1 MPWSTLIER
10 RRCEC
15 RYRLVASDHTEFGC
29 AGYHIVRVRPFG
41 LGQSER
47 ERNDML
53 SMSRLGPHGH
63 GIAEHRCDAPAE
75 RRPVAHQPAPLLEL
89 PFPGGR
95 WWRGLDL
102 NQRRLSPTDLQSVP
116 FSHSGTPPCG
126 TAPLGPTGPVVNE
139 PGQPHCCR
147 NPLSC
152 EVGEGRGGGATTG
165 FATFPRPTACRSSH
179 RIYCPRPD
187 QRPVP
192 PLLQCVRDPAHRPPD
207 RKQREGSTGGQP

>member
-102 NQRRLSPTDLQSVP
+102 NQRRENPADLQSAAIDR
-116 FSHSGTPPCG
+116 SATPPRV
-126 TAPLGPTGPVVNE
+126 P
-139 PGQPHCCR
+139 
-147 NPLSC
+147 SD
-152 EVGEGRGGGATTG
+152 GGGSMG
-165 FATFPRPTACRSSH
+165 HDSL
-179 RIYCPRPD
+179 
-187 QRPVP
+187 PVN
-192 PLLQCVRDPAHRPPD
+192 VVTWERRG
-207 RKQREGSTGGQP
+207 R